1 MMTKRGGVHSLMGRK
16 TRIILSCVIALVVI
30 AGCVAL
36 LLSRKGEEAAL
47 PDTTS
52 KTSESA
58 ATKNTTS
65 KNETDALAEAVSAK
79 ADPSTLNSVAIDP
92 LGVTVFYA
100 KNTPG
105 FEYEIKKTADGTQ
118 YVEFTAQELI
128 GTKCT
133 DDEGLFASIVQNPMS
148 SEDQTTVSETVK
160 VGNDTYGLSLAG
172 AGCTSDGALLGQ
184 YQDGFKNGFSSLQ
197 AL

>member
-16 TRIILSCVIALVVI
+16 TRIILSCVVALVVI

-36 LLSRKGEEAAL
+36 LLSRKGEEASL
-47 PDTTS
+47 PETTS
-52 KTSESA
+52 KTSKSA

-65 KNETDALAEAVSAK
+65 KNEAEAPSKTVSVK
-79 ADPSTLNSVAIDP
+79 ADPSTLSSVAIQP

-184 YQDGFKNGFSSLQ
+184 YQDGFKKGFSSLQ